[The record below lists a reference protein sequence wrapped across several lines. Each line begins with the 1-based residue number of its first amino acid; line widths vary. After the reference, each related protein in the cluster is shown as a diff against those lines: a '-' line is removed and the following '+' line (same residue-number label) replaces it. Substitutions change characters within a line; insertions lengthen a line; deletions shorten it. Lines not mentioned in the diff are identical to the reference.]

1 MASFQAKTGR
11 ESPRKSEIK
20 IIVPISSYLTRYKEF
35 QKNSEKI
42 QKIQKH
48 DYFFFSSQNRLGKV
62 EKE

>member
-42 QKIQKH
+42 QKIKKH